1 MDLTVVGDQM
11 RDLLAEEAVLLTTLE
26 ALLGKETEALRD
38 DKLPDIERIGAE
50 RHRCVDALMRI
61 DSERRTA
68 CRLLGFGD
76 DRRRFEDLLDQC
88 DRSGELKSRW
98 HAGLEVAA
106 RCKDR
111 NERNG
116 AIVVAKLRRVEAL
129 LVTVRGGTD
138 NVVPVYGA
146 TGQRSLA
153 ARGLEL
159 GRA

>member
-1 MDLTVVGDQM
+1 MDLTVVGEHM
-11 RDLLAEEAVLLTTLE
+11 RDLLAEEATLLASLE
-26 ALLGKETEALRD
+26 ALLGQETEALRD
-38 DKLPDIERIGAE
+38 DELPAIERIGAE

-68 CRLLGFGD
+68 CRLLGLGD
-76 DRRRFEDLLDQC
+76 DRPRFEELLDQC
-88 DRSGELKSRW
+88 DRSVALKRLW
-98 HAGLEVAA
+98 HTGLEAAA

-116 AIVVAKLRRVEAL
+116 AIVAAKLRRVEAL

-146 TGQRSLA
+146 TGQRQLP
-153 ARGLEL
+153 ARGLAL

>member
-1 MDLTVVGDQM
+1 MDPTVIGDHM
-11 RDLLAEEAVLLTTLE
+11 RDLLAEEAGLLASLE
-26 ALLGKETEALRD
+26 ALLGQETEALRGD
-38 DKLPDIERIGAE
+38 ELPEIERIGTE

-61 DSERRTA
+61 DSERRAA
-68 CRLLGFGD
+68 CRLLGIGD
-76 DRRRFEDLLDQC
+76 DRVRFEELLDRC
-88 DRSGELKSRW
+88 DHSGALKTRW

-116 AIVVAKLRRVEAL
+116 AIVAAKLRRVEAL
-129 LVTVRGGTD
+129 LTTVRGGTD

-146 TGQRSLA
+146 TGQRPLPP
-153 ARGLEL
+153 RGLEL